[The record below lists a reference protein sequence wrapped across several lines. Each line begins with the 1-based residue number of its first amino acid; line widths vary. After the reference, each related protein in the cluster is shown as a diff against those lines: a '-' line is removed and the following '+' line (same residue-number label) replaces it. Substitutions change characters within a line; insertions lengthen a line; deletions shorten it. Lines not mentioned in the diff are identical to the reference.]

1 MAPGQKYLSVRFRE
15 KNSNYFNTH
24 NFFSA
29 QDTKIIRRGRQ
40 FHGTPQSNL
49 LSREEA
55 GCPEFISPQ
64 NNLLSHL
71 RTNPS
76 LRGSSATLI
85 ASHQIGKRCTI
96 PKSDQSSGPVSS
108 SSKQNNQR
116 SRRGGWWLTAIR
128 DPRKP

>member
-24 NFFSA
+24 NFFPHRIPKLSGVVGNSTA
-29 QDTKIIRRGRQ
+29 QRNQTYYLEKKPDV
-40 FHGTPQSNL
+40 PS
-49 LSREEA
+49 S
-55 GCPEFISPQ
+55 SPPKK
-64 NNLLSHL
+64 LLSHL

-76 LRGSSATLI
+76 LRESSATLI
-85 ASHQIGKRCTI
+85 APHQIGKRCTI

-116 SRRGGWWLTAIR
+116 SRRRGWWLTAIR